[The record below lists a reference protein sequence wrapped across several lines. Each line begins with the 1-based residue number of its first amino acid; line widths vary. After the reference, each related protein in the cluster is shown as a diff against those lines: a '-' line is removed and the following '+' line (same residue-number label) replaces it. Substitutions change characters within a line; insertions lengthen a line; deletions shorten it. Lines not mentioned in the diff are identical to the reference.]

1 MKWTVSDVD
10 MYEKEKQYIDTAL
23 LPLVQLTL
31 SNATKTA
38 VAGGELVQLLAS
50 EVERQLKGRLFL
62 LPPFTYFLTE
72 TKEEC
77 VKRLN
82 VWTDELKKSGMAHV
96 FYLTSDRMWNE
107 TELGGKLFVLPS
119 IPLEHMD
126 EVYQQQMVREQT
138 SKLLSSFISHWT

>member
-1 MKWTVSDVD
+1 MKWTVSDID

-23 LPLVQLTL
+23 LPLIQLTL

>member
-38 VAGGELVQLLAS
+38 VAGGEFVQLLAN

-119 IPLEHMD
+119 IPFEHMD

>member
-1 MKWTVSDVD
+1 

>member
-1 MKWTVSDVD
+1 VKWTVSDVD

>member
-96 FYLTSDRMWNE
+96 FYVTSDRMWNE
-107 TELGGKLFVLPS
+107 TELGGNLFVLPS